1 MGFRKKNKSPPVLSH
16 EFVIQNHADMVS
28 CLAMIILLGLMF
40 EVMCD
45 WTGAVVSRVMLAAAN
60 YLPRKMARRPTG
72 TAYRITQLIL
82 FPSFVFQVTAKFSI
96 MFITV
101 QYNVTQVLDEKS
113 DPVNHYQYGPK
124 DVATVFFYLLIAVIL
139 HALIQEYILDKMNR
153 RLHLSKTKHSK
164 FNESGQ
170 LAAFYL
176 FSFIWGCSI
185 LTAEDFA
192 TNPTFLWERYPH
204 THMVFQVKFFYIC
217 QIAYWLHAL
226 PELYFQKVRKED
238 IPRQLYY
245 ICLYVVHITGA
256 YVLNLHRLGLVL
268 LVPHYLVELLFHAS
282 RLFYFSDEN
291 KQKGFTLWA
300 LLFVIARL
308 LTLTLSVLTFGFGLP
323 RTENQGFSLAEGNF
337 NVLTIRQF
345 VFPVHMMTCLAAICL
360 TQAWMM
366 WKFINFQL
374 KKWREHSQ
382 NQALKKKAV
391 SPKSKPPK
399 REPTRG
405 GAANGVVKSEDKT
418 SPRAR
423 KTKAS

>member
-40 EVMCD
+40 EV
-45 WTGAVVSRVMLAAAN
+45 
-60 YLPRKMARRPTG
+60 
-72 TAYRITQLIL
+72 
-82 FPSFVFQVTAKFSI
+82 TAKFAI

-113 DPVNHYQYGPK
+113 DPVNLYQYGPK

-192 TNPTFLWERYPH
+192 TNPTFLWEGYPH

-256 YVLNLHRLGLVL
+256 YVL
-268 LVPHYLVELLFHAS
+268 
-282 RLFYFSDEN
+282 
-291 KQKGFTLWA
+291 K
-300 LLFVIARL
+300 
-308 LTLTLSVLTFGFGLP
+308 
-323 RTENQGFSLAEGNF
+323 
-337 NVLTIRQF
+337 
-345 VFPVHMMTCLAAICL
+345 MTCLAAICL

-382 NQALKKKAV
+382 NQASKKKAV
-391 SPKSKPPK
+391 SPKSKPHK
-399 REPTRG
+399 REPARG
-405 GAANGVVKSEDKT
+405 GAVNGVVKSEDKT

-423 KTKAS
+423 KAKAS

>member
-40 EVMCD
+40 EV
-45 WTGAVVSRVMLAAAN
+45 
-60 YLPRKMARRPTG
+60 
-72 TAYRITQLIL
+72 
-82 FPSFVFQVTAKFSI
+82 TAKFAI

-101 QYNVTQVLDEKS
+101 QYNVTQVLADEKS
-113 DPVNHYQYGPK
+113 EPVNLYQYGPK

-192 TNPTFLWERYPH
+192 TNPTFLWEGYPH

-268 LVPHYLVELLFHAS
+268 LAPHYLVELLFHAS

-291 KQKGFTLWA
+291 KQKG
-300 LLFVIARL
+300 
-308 LTLTLSVLTFGFGLP
+308 
-323 RTENQGFSLAEGNF
+323 
-337 NVLTIRQF
+337 
-345 VFPVHMMTCLAAICL
+345 MTCLAAICL

-382 NQALKKKAV
+382 NQASKKKAV
-391 SPKSKPPK
+391 SPKSKPHK

-405 GAANGVVKSEDKT
+405 GAANGVVKPEDKT

-423 KTKAS
+423 KAKAS

>member
-1 MGFRKKNKSPPVLSH
+1 MGFRKKNKSPAVLSH

-28 CLAMIILLGLMF
+28 CVAMVILLGLMF
-40 EVMCD
+40 EV
-45 WTGAVVSRVMLAAAN
+45 
-60 YLPRKMARRPTG
+60 
-72 TAYRITQLIL
+72 
-82 FPSFVFQVTAKFSI
+82 TAKFAV

-101 QYNVTQVLDEKS
+101 QYNVTQGLDERAE
-113 DPVNHYQYGPK
+113 PVNLYQYGPK
-124 DVATVFFYLLIAVIL
+124 DMATVFFYLLIAVIL
-139 HALIQEYILDKMNR
+139 HALIQEYVLDKMNR

-176 FSFIWGCSI
+176 ISFIWGCSI
-185 LTAEDFA
+185 LTAEEFA
-192 TNPTFLWERYPH
+192 TNPTFLWAGYPH

-217 QIAYWLHAL
+217 QMAYWLHAL

-245 ICLYVVHITGA
+245 ICLYVFHITGA

-268 LVPHYLVELLFHAS
+268 LVPHSLVELLFHAS

-300 LLFVIARL
+300 MLFVIARL
-308 LTLTLSVLTFGFGLP
+308 VTLTLSVLTFGFGLP
-323 RTENQGFSLAEGNF
+323 RAENQGFSLAEGNF
-337 NVLTIRQF
+337 NVLTVR
-345 VFPVHMMTCLAAICL
+345 MTCLAAICL

-382 NQALKKKAV
+382 SQASKVKAI
-391 SPKSKPPK
+391 SPKSKPHKKDPA
-399 REPTRG
+399 RG
-405 GAANGVVKSEDKT
+405 SANGVGLKSDDKT

-423 KTKAS
+423 KAL

>member
-40 EVMCD
+40 EV
-45 WTGAVVSRVMLAAAN
+45 
-60 YLPRKMARRPTG
+60 
-72 TAYRITQLIL
+72 
-82 FPSFVFQVTAKFSI
+82 TAKFAI

-113 DPVNHYQYGPK
+113 EPVNLYQYGPK

-170 LAAFYL
+170 LAVFYL
-176 FSFIWGCSI
+176 FSFVWGCSI
-185 LTAEDFA
+185 LTAEEFA
-192 TNPTFLWERYPH
+192 KNPTFLWEGYPH

-323 RTENQGFSLAEGNF
+323 RTENQGFSLAQGNF
-337 NVLTIRQF
+337 NVLTIR
-345 VFPVHMMTCLAAICL
+345 MTCLAAICL

-382 NQALKKKAV
+382 NQASKKKTPATSTTV
-391 SPKSKPPK
+391 SPK
-399 REPTRG
+399 R
-405 GAANGVVKSEDKT
+405 AAVNGVVKAEDKT

-423 KTKAS
+423 KAKASKKRFSKNRPEEDLRFKAAERKNTKLLLDFVHHLLPLTSNVLLD

>member
-1 MGFRKKNKSPPVLSH
+1 MGLRKKNRSPPVLSH
-16 EFVIQNHADMVS
+16 EFVIQNHADTVS

-40 EVMCD
+40 E
-45 WTGAVVSRVMLAAAN
+45 
-60 YLPRKMARRPTG
+60 
-72 TAYRITQLIL
+72 I
-82 FPSFVFQVTAKFSI
+82 TAKFAI

-101 QYNVTQVLDEKS
+101 QYNVTQVLDVKN
-113 DPVNHYQYGPK
+113 DPVNLYHYGPK
-124 DVATVFFYLLIAVIL
+124 DVATVFFYLLIIVIL

-185 LTAEDFA
+185 LTAEDFSK
-192 TNPTFLWERYPH
+192 NPTFLWDGYPH

-238 IPRQLYY
+238 IPRQLNY
-245 ICLYVVHITGA
+245 ISLYVVHISGA
-256 YVLNLHRLGLVL
+256 YILN
-268 LVPHYLVELLFHAS
+268 
-282 RLFYFSDEN
+282 
-291 KQKGFTLWA
+291 FTLWA

-323 RTENQGFSLAEGNF
+323 RTKNQGFSLVEGNF
-337 NVLTIRQF
+337 NVLTIR
-345 VFPVHMMTCLAAICL
+345 MSCLAAICL

-382 NQALKKKAV
+382 KQATKKKTA
-391 SPKSKPPK
+391 SPKSKPHK
-399 REPTRG
+399 KEHTR
-405 GAANGVVKSEDKT
+405 GAANGILKPDDKT
-418 SPRAR
+418 SPRVR
-423 KTKAS
+423 RVKNS

>member
-28 CLAMIILLGLMF
+28 CVAMIILLGLMF
-40 EVMCD
+40 E
-45 WTGAVVSRVMLAAAN
+45 
-60 YLPRKMARRPTG
+60 
-72 TAYRITQLIL
+72 
-82 FPSFVFQVTAKFSI
+82 
-96 MFITV
+96 
-101 QYNVTQVLDEKS
+101 
-113 DPVNHYQYGPK
+113 
-124 DVATVFFYLLIAVIL
+124 
-139 HALIQEYILDKMNR
+139 KMNR

-176 FSFIWGCSI
+176 LSFIWGCSI
-185 LTAEDFA
+185 LTA
-192 TNPTFLWERYPH
+192 
-204 THMVFQVKFFYIC
+204 VKFFYIC

-245 ICLYVVHITGA
+245 ICLYVFHITGA
-256 YVLNLHRLGLVL
+256 YILNLHRLGLVL

-323 RTENQGFSLAEGNF
+323 RAENQGFSLAKGNF
-337 NVLTIRQF
+337 NVLTVRQ
-345 VFPVHMMTCLAAICL
+345 VMMTCLAAICL

-382 NQALKKKAV
+382 SQASKKKAF
-391 SPKSKPPK
+391 SPKSKPHK
-399 REPTRG
+399 KDLARG
-405 GAANGVVKSEDKT
+405 SANGVVKSDDKT

-423 KTKAS
+423 KAKAS

>member
-28 CLAMIILLGLMF
+28 CLAMVILLGLMF
-40 EVMCD
+40 EV
-45 WTGAVVSRVMLAAAN
+45 
-60 YLPRKMARRPTG
+60 
-72 TAYRITQLIL
+72 
-82 FPSFVFQVTAKFSI
+82 TAKFAI

-101 QYNVTQVLDEKS
+101 QYNVTQVHDEKIES
-113 DPVNHYQYGPK
+113 ANLYEYGPK
-124 DVATVFFYLLIAVIL
+124 DVATVFFYLLIGVIL

-170 LAAFYL
+170 LAVFYL

-192 TNPTFLWERYPH
+192 TNPTFLWEDYPH
-204 THMVFQVKFFYIC
+204 TRMVFQVKFFYIC

-308 LTLTLSVLTFGFGLP
+308 LTLTLSVLTFSFGLP
-323 RTENQGFSLAEGNF
+323 RIENQGFSLAEGNF
-337 NVLTIRQF
+337 NVLTVR
-345 VFPVHMMTCLAAICL
+345 MTCLAAICL

-382 NQALKKKAV
+382 NQATKKKTV
-391 SPKSKPPK
+391 SPKNKPHK
-399 REPTRG
+399 RDPTRG
-405 GAANGVVKSEDKT
+405 GATNGVVRSEDRT

-423 KTKAS
+423 KAKAS

>member
-28 CLAMIILLGLMF
+28 CVAMVILLGLMF
-40 EVMCD
+40 EV
-45 WTGAVVSRVMLAAAN
+45 
-60 YLPRKMARRPTG
+60 
-72 TAYRITQLIL
+72 
-82 FPSFVFQVTAKFSI
+82 TAKFAI

-101 QYNVTQVLDEKS
+101 QYNVTQTSEEKPE
-113 DPVNHYQYGPK
+113 PVNFYQYGPK
-124 DVATVFFYLLIAVIL
+124 DIATVFFYLLIAIIL
-139 HALIQEYILDKMNR
+139 HALIQEYVLDKINR

-185 LTAEDFA
+185 LTAEEFV
-192 TNPTFLWERYPH
+192 TNPTFLWEGYPH
-204 THMVFQVKFFYIC
+204 THMTFQVKFFYIC
-217 QIAYWLHAL
+217 QIAYWFHAL

-245 ICLYVVHITGA
+245 ICLYVFHITGA
-256 YVLNLHRLGLVL
+256 YVL
-268 LVPHYLVELLFHAS
+268 
-282 RLFYFSDEN
+282 
-291 KQKGFTLWA
+291 KFTLWA

-308 LTLTLSVLTFGFGLP
+308 LTLTLSVLTFGFGLS
-323 RTENQGFSLAEGNF
+323 RTDNQGFSLAEGNF
-337 NVLTIRQF
+337 NVLTVR
-345 VFPVHMMTCLAAICL
+345 MTCLSAICL

-374 KKWREHSQ
+374 KKWREQSQ
-382 NQALKKKAV
+382 IQASKKKAV
-391 SPKSKPPK
+391 SPKSKPTK
-399 REPTRG
+399 KDSSRG
-405 GAANGVVKSEDKT
+405 GSVNGVMKPEDKT

>member
-28 CLAMIILLGLMF
+28 CVAMIILLGLMF
-40 EVMCD
+40 EV
-45 WTGAVVSRVMLAAAN
+45 
-60 YLPRKMARRPTG
+60 
-72 TAYRITQLIL
+72 
-82 FPSFVFQVTAKFSI
+82 TAKFAI

-101 QYNVTQVLDEKS
+101 QYNVTQSLDERAEQ
-113 DPVNHYQYGPK
+113 VNLYQYGPK
-124 DVATVFFYLLIAVIL
+124 DIATVFFYLLIAVIL

-176 FSFIWGCSI
+176 FPSCCICSLAHAVSL
-185 LTAEDFA
+185 LTYRPDLCLPL
-192 TNPTFLWERYPH
+192 TCPLCS
-204 THMVFQVKFFYIC
+204 FQVKFFYIC

-245 ICLYVVHITGA
+245 ICLYVFHITGA
-256 YVLNLHRLGLVL
+256 YILNLHRLGLVL

-323 RTENQGFSLAEGNF
+323 RAENQGFSLAKGNF
-337 NVLTIRQF
+337 NVLTIR
-345 VFPVHMMTCLAAICL
+345 MTCLAAICL

-382 NQALKKKAV
+382 SQASKKKAF
-391 SPKSKPPK
+391 SPKSKPHK
-399 REPTRG
+399 KDLARVG
-405 GAANGVVKSEDKT
+405 SANGVVKSDDKT

-423 KTKAS
+423 KAKAS

>member
-28 CLAMIILLGLMF
+28 CVAMIILLGLMF
-40 EVMCD
+40 EV
-45 WTGAVVSRVMLAAAN
+45 
-60 YLPRKMARRPTG
+60 
-72 TAYRITQLIL
+72 
-82 FPSFVFQVTAKFSI
+82 TAKFAI
-96 MFITV
+96 MFITI
-101 QYNVTQVLDEKS
+101 QYNVTQSLDERAEQ
-113 DPVNHYQYGPK
+113 VNLYQYGPK
-124 DVATVFFYLLIAVIL
+124 DIATVFFYLLIAVIL

-176 FSFIWGCSI
+176 LSFIWGCSI
-185 LTAEDFA
+185 LTAEEFA
-192 TNPTFLWERYPH
+192 TNPTFLWEGYPH
-204 THMVFQVKFFYIC
+204 THMVPDLCLPVTCPLCSFQVKFFYIC

-245 ICLYVVHITGA
+245 ICLYVFHITGA
-256 YVLNLHRLGLVL
+256 YILN
-268 LVPHYLVELLFHAS
+268 
-282 RLFYFSDEN
+282 
-291 KQKGFTLWA
+291 FTLWA

-323 RTENQGFSLAEGNF
+323 RAENQGFSLAKGNF
-337 NVLTIRQF
+337 NVLTIR
-345 VFPVHMMTCLAAICL
+345 MTCLAAICL

-382 NQALKKKAV
+382 SQASKKKAF
-391 SPKSKPPK
+391 SPKSKPHK
-399 REPTRG
+399 KDLARVG
-405 GAANGVVKSEDKT
+405 SANGVVKSDDKA

-423 KTKAS
+423 KAKAS

>member
-40 EVMCD
+40 EV
-45 WTGAVVSRVMLAAAN
+45 
-60 YLPRKMARRPTG
+60 
-72 TAYRITQLIL
+72 
-82 FPSFVFQVTAKFSI
+82 TAKFAI

-101 QYNVTQVLDEKS
+101 QYNVTQVLDEKTE
-113 DPVNHYQYGPK
+113 PVNLYQYGPK
-124 DVATVFFYLLIAVIL
+124 DMATVFFYLLIAVIL

-192 TNPTFLWERYPH
+192 TNPTFLWEGYPH
-204 THMVFQVKFFYIC
+204 TYMVFQVKFFYIC

-226 PELYFQKVRKED
+226 PELYFQKVRKESAEDCSDVKSSRVNFIHIAHLKTTKVDQSALQSKKED

-337 NVLTIRQF
+337 NVLTIR
-345 VFPVHMMTCLAAICL
+345 MTCLAAICL

-382 NQALKKKAV
+382 NQASKKKVV
-391 SPKSKPPK
+391 SPKSRPHK

-405 GAANGVVKSEDKT
+405 GATNGIVKSEDKT

-423 KTKAS
+423 KAKAS

>member
-1 MGFRKKNKSPPVLSH
+1 
-16 EFVIQNHADMVS
+16 
-28 CLAMIILLGLMF
+28 
-40 EVMCD
+40 
-45 WTGAVVSRVMLAAAN
+45 
-60 YLPRKMARRPTG
+60 
-72 TAYRITQLIL
+72 
-82 FPSFVFQVTAKFSI
+82 

-101 QYNVTQVLDEKS
+101 QYNVTYTFEEKLE
-113 DPVNHYQYGPK
+113 PINFYRYGPK
-124 DVATVFFYLLIAVIL
+124 DMATVFFYVLIAIIL
-139 HALIQEYILDKMNR
+139 HALIQEYILDKINR

-176 FSFIWGCSI
+176 FSFLWGVSI
-185 LTAEDFA
+185 LTAEEFA
-192 TNPTFLWERYPH
+192 TNPTLLWEGYPH
-204 THMVFQVKFFYIC
+204 VHMFFQVKFFYIC

-245 ICLYVVHITGA
+245 ICLYIFHIVGA
-256 YVLNLHRLGLVL
+256 YILNLHRLGLIL

-300 LLFVIARL
+300 LLFVLARL
-308 LTLTLSVLTFGFGLP
+308 LTLTLSVLTFGFGLA
-323 RTENQGFSLAEGNF
+323 RTESQGFSIADGNF
-337 NVLTIRQF
+337 NILTIRIS
-345 VFPVHMMTCLAAICL
+345 CLAAICL

-382 NQALKKKAV
+382 NQASKKRV
-391 SPKSKPPK
+391 TSPKGRASKK
-399 REPTRG
+399 ETSKG
-405 GAANGVVKSEDKT
+405 NAVNGVLKYEDRT

-423 KTKAS
+423 KTKTS